1 MIHHISDKDELFFR
15 ETEIFG
21 YKNRNFQSKFYFI
34 QKKKMMMKKNRC
46 IDTENVF

>member
-15 ETEIFG
+15 EIEIFG

-34 QKKKMMMKKNRC
+34 QKKMMKKNK
-46 IDTENVF
+46 